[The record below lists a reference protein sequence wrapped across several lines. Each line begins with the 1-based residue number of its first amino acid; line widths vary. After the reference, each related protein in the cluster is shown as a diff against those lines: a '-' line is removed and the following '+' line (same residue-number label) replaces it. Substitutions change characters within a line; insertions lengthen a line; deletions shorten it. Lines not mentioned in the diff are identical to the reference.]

1 MRLKTNMPK
10 NGICLY
16 TIERDGCL
24 NGVYTN
30 EQASLGLRNE
40 DLVNHVDLINEGI
53 IYNEIA
59 RIREYYNTDHP
70 QRISGLYDCFHFDLD
85 NERVNTI
92 LEISNVGR
100 LYTFTWWNLP
110 RTTRIFIGKGF
121 IMNASQICVH
131 YWDA

>member
-1 MRLKTNMPK
+1 MPEY
-10 NGICLY
+10 GICLY

-30 EQASLGLRNE
+30 ELASGMDRNG
-40 DLVNHVDLINEGI
+40 NNINEGV

-59 RIREYYNTDHP
+59 RIKEYDDSDTE
-70 QRISGLYDCFHFDLD
+70 RISGLYDCFHFDLE

-100 LYTFTWWNLP
+100 LYTFTWWNLR